1 MKKEIKA
8 VIKKETDTE
17 MLARLVVSGFEKMD
31 KRFER
36 VESDVSSIKED
47 VSSLKEDVS
56 SLKEDVSFL
65 KEGQKETNRRLASLE
80 RKQMGTLLSLDET
93 ITRKE
98 FESVVHRVEILE
110 KQ

>member
-1 MKKEIKA
+1 MTIE
-8 VIKKETDTE
+8 D
-17 MLARLVVSGFEKMD
+17 LAMITQQGFIGMEQRMD
-31 KRFER
+31 KRFEKL
-36 VESDVSSIKED
+36 ESDVLSIKED

-56 SLKEDVSFL
+56 SLKEDVSSL